1 MMTDIV
7 EYQAV
12 VKSHG
17 KLFTE
22 TNRRWITTEATKKQC
37 VRWYTSF
44 SFLERKLERKLE
56 QHQNIT
62 HSYFQIV

>member
-22 TNRRWITTEATKKQC
+22 TNRRRITTEATKKQC
-37 VRWYTSF
+37 VHWYTSF

-56 QHQNIT
+56 
-62 HSYFQIV
+62 